1 MRIFNVNDCMIT
13 EASFI
18 GISLQHNCNKDAYI
32 IYLRFIGD
40 RTKKEV
46 LKNGNASPRLLFEM
60 LNSCVRPKKI
70 KIVKTSLSSELE
82 TRNNH
87 RPVFRRRAK
96 SRVSLDYKIN
106 CQAQLGQALVPAM
119 HARCIS
125 RAGNGFGI
133 VCDERNV
140 VSSAHQFL

>member
-32 IYLRFIGD
+32 IYLRFNGD

-60 LNSCVRPKKI
+60 LNSCVQLKKI
-70 KIVKTSLSSELE
+70 KIRQDFPIVRTRDSE
-82 TRNNH
+82 
-87 RPVFRRRAK
+87 
-96 SRVSLDYKIN
+96 
-106 CQAQLGQALVPAM
+106 
-119 HARCIS
+119 
-125 RAGNGFGI
+125 
-133 VCDERNV
+133 
-140 VSSAHQFL
+140 